1 MASLRARLSWLAAF
15 WLGCQIAGFAAA
27 PVVFAVSASLL
38 AEESCECPGTAPG
51 QACPMHKGHEK
62 TRTDETECGLRS
74 ACDPSEAALL
84 TICGSVGILPGLS
97 SVGVD
102 QTTGFVSPSVLNPIV
117 RADLPDGP
125 PPRA

>member
-1 MASLRARLSWLAAF
+1 MARLRARLSWLAAF
-15 WLGCQIAGFAAA
+15 WLGCQIVGFAAA

-38 AEESCECPGTAPG
+38 GDGECECPGTAPG

-84 TICGSVGILPGLS
+84 TICGSIGILPDAP
-97 SVGVD
+97 SVGLD
-102 QTTGFVSPSVLNPIV
+102 RAAALVSPATLDPLV
-117 RADLPDGP
+117 RPDLPDGP